1 MNRIVCF
8 SRTAPLAFLSAI
20 VLLAA
25 GCTMKNQ
32 EAPPLM
38 GPSEFGTSVTVTVSP
53 DVLSLDGASQS
64 LVTITARDPNSK
76 PVRNLSLRAEI
87 SVGGVRAD
95 YGSLSARNVVT
106 GSDGRATLVYTAPG
120 APNGPTEDPSTVVDI
135 LVTPIGTDYN
145 NQSSRLASIRLV
157 APGIVI
163 PPGGGKAAFTF
174 SPSAPTDH
182 QNVLFD
188 ASTSTSTGLTPI
200 ATYSWDFGDGETST
214 GKITSHAFDE
224 PGTYIVTLTI
234 ADQFNRTDSISQ
246 AVTVAGGATPTVAL
260 TFSPATPII
269 GQDVNFNASG
279 SIPAPGRT
287 IRSYRWDFGDGSIRT
302 TTSPTTSHDY
312 ESAGNYTVTLLITDD
327 AGRTAV
333 TTVSVPITGAAP
345 AGQVST
351 PNVVGATQA
360 AATTAITAAGLMVG
374 TVTPV
379 SNAAPA
385 GTVIL
390 QTPAAGTLVASG
402 STVDIVVSVG
412 P

>member
-1 MNRIVCF
+1 MNRIARF
-8 SRTAPLAFLSAI
+8 SRTATLAILSAI
-20 VLLAA
+20 VILAA
-25 GCTMKNQ
+25 SCTMKNQ
-32 EAPPLM
+32 DAPPLM
-38 GPSEFGTSVTVTVSP
+38 GPSEFGTSIGVTVSP
-53 DVLSLDGASQS
+53 DVLALDGASQS
-64 LVTITARDPNSK
+64 LVTITVLDPNSK

-87 SVGGVRAD
+87 SVGGIRAD
-95 YGSLSARNVVT
+95 FGSLSARNVVT

-120 APNGPTEDPSTVVDI
+120 APNGPTEDPSTLVDI

-182 QNVLFD
+182 QSVLFD

-200 ATYSWDFGDGETST
+200 ATYSWDFDDGETSS

-234 ADQFNRTDSISQ
+234 ADQFNRTDSIKQ
-246 AVTVAGGATPTVAL
+246 AVTVTGGATPTVAL
-260 TFSPATPII
+260 NVSPAAPVI

-279 SIPAPGRT
+279 TVAAAGRT
-287 IRSYRWDFGDGSIRT
+287 IRSYRWDFGDGTVRT
-302 TTSPTTSHDY
+302 TTSPITSHDY
-312 ESAGNYTVTLLITDD
+312 ELAGTFTVTLLVTDD
-327 AGRTAV
+327 AGRFATM
-333 TTVSVPITGAAP
+333 TVSVTIAAAAQ
-345 AGQVST
+345 AGQVSV
-351 PNVVGATQA
+351 PSLFGLTQA
-360 AATTAITAAGLMVG
+360 AATTAITSAGLIVGTQTSASSSAPVG
-374 TVTPV
+374 TV
-379 SNAAPA
+379 
-385 GTVIL
+385 IF

-402 STVDIVVSVG
+402 STVDIVVAQ